1 MARDS
6 ENLKRMIVKLSEV
19 GVKITKTK
27 SRLEI
32 LESVKESHQIS
43 ET

>member
-6 ENLKRMIVKLSEV
+6 ESLKKMIVKLSEV
-19 GVKITKTK
+19 GVKVTKTK

-32 LESVKESHQIS
+32 LESMKSPHQITS
-43 ET
+43 S

>member
-6 ENLKRMIVKLSEV
+6 ESLKRMIVKLSEV
-19 GVKITKTK
+19 GVKISKTK

-32 LESVKESHQIS
+32 LESIKEPPQIS
-43 ET
+43 GT